1 MCVLIGRHVC
11 LDESMCTQLRHF
23 RFARIL
29 EKYFTK
35 ALEQFVR
42 VYIPSFKSLEER
54 AGGGEWLREFVM
66 PTFHYVMGLHNCL
79 EFSES
84 CLDED
89 I

>member
-1 MCVLIGRHVC
+1 MCVLIGRRVF
-11 LDESMCTQLRHF
+11 LDESMFTQLRHF

-42 VYIPSFKSLEER
+42 VYIPSFPWKKG
-54 AGGGEWLREFVM
+54 GGGEWLREFVM

-89 I
+89 M

>member
-54 AGGGEWLREFVM
+54 AGGGGVVERIRYANFPLRHGFA
-66 PTFHYVMGLHNCL
+66 
-79 EFSES
+79 
-84 CLDED
+84 
-89 I
+89 

>member
-11 LDESMCTQLRHF
+11 LDESMLTQLRRF

-29 EKYFTK
+29 EKYFTE

-42 VYIPSFKSLEER
+42 VYIPSPKSLAEGR
-54 AGGGEWLREFVM
+54 RKWLGEFVM
-66 PTFHYVMGLHNCL
+66 PTFHYGMGLHNCL

-84 CLDED
+84 CLDEAM
-89 I
+89 